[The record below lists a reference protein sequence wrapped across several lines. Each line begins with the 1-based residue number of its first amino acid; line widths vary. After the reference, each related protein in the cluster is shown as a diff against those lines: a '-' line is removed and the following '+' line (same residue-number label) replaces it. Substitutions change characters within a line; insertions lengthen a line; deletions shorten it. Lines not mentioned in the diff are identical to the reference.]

1 MADTNWGYYSIDPS
15 RSTPDGSV
23 LLFESRAPLT
33 GYDPEGHTQVYR
45 YDATAQ
51 TLRCLSC
58 NPTAAAPR
66 GDAHLQTVD
75 LPNLAFLSHYNAV
88 NNLRADGKRAFF
100 ESEEALVLNDTD
112 GLRDVY
118 EWEDEGVG
126 SCQEQGGCVRLVS
139 SGSSGHDDLLFAV
152 SDSGNDVFIRSADLL
167 SAADPD
173 ETPSIYDA
181 RVGGGFPPPPTQP
194 GECLGEACQPAASAP
209 DDPTPASAAFQGAG
223 NVKGTPPATGK
234 GRCRKGK
241 RGVARASQRRCATKR
256 QHKKSQKR
264 RSGAKR
270 GAK

>member
-33 GYDPEGHTQVYR
+33 GYDPEGHTEVYR
-45 YDATAQ
+45 YDYEG
-51 TLRCLSC
+51 LSLSCLSC
-58 NPTAAAPR
+58 NPTGVAATD
-66 GDAHLQTVD
+66 DAHLQTVD
-75 LPNLAFLSHYNAV
+75 VFNLSYLSHYNAV

-209 DDPTPASAAFQGAG
+209 DDATPASAAFPGAG